1 MAKKYDFSSAA
12 KVVNGVH
19 TNKEMIAEVARQ
31 VQQVENA
38 LQYRAE
44 ELLMRR
50 TNKLASML
58 QQAKDAV
65 PHTSL
70 DVDFIAVDFREY
82 WHHDLVLP
90 KGDSFGS
97 INEWRYTARSR
108 RFEFS
113 LNDLETDFRV
123 CASLSLKGLSFNEH
137 NTSEREAF
145 QRQFKRS
152 GAAHWPTRLVYG
164 MYMLN
169 QGCYAIFPDA
179 KKDALGVQCA
189 DVDSIAALLQ
199 RFIKLSVEGKLIKTR
214 YELYGYIR

>member
-1 MAKKYDFSSAA
+1 
-12 KVVNGVH
+12 
-19 TNKEMIAEVARQ
+19 MIAEVARQ

-44 ELLMRR
+44 ELLTRR
-50 TNKLASML
+50 TNKLACMF

-70 DVDFIAVDFREY
+70 AVDFLTVDFREY

-97 INEWRYTARSR
+97 INEWRYTALSR

-113 LNDLETDFRV
+113 LNDLETEFRV
-123 CASLSLKGLSFNEH
+123 CALLSLKGLSFNEH

-145 QRQFKRS
+145 QQQFKQHGIDR
-152 GAAHWPTRLVYG
+152 WPTGLVYG
-164 MYMLN
+164 IYMLN
-169 QGCYAIFPDA
+169 QGYYATFPDA
-179 KKDALGVQCA
+179 KNDTLGVQCA

-199 RFIKLSVEGKLIKTR
+199 RFIKLSVGGKLIKTR
-214 YELYGYIR
+214 SELFGYIR